1 MWLNNILETI
11 GNTPLIKLNR
21 ITATLPATILAKVD
35 YFNPGNSIK
44 DRMALKMIEVAEAEG
59 KLKPGGTIIECTS
72 GNTGMGLALA
82 AIVKGYKCIFT
93 TTDKQSK
100 EKMDILRA
108 VGAEVIVCPT
118 NVPPAD
124 PKSYYSVARK
134 IAADTPNSYFF
145 NQYDNLANRQAH
157 YESTGPE
164 IWNQTEGKITHLVCT
179 AGTGGT
185 ITGIAKFLK
194 EKNSSIK
201 VWAIDP
207 IGSLLTH
214 YFQTG
219 IEDHAYVKPYIAEG
233 FGEDFVPKNY
243 DMSVIDHFEQVS
255 DKEGALMTRRLAKEE
270 GLFCG
275 YSAGSCL
282 QGLLQLKEKLK
293 ASDVVVCIFHDH
305 GTRYIGKVYND
316 EWMKEKGFL

>member
-1 MWLNNILETI
+1 MWYNNILETI
-11 GNTPLIKLNR
+11 GNTPLIKLNK
-21 ITATLPATILAKVD
+21 ITSNLPATILAKVD

-44 DRMALKMIEVAEAEG
+44 DRMALKMVEVAEAEG

-82 AIVKGYKCIFT
+82 AVVKGYKCIFT

-118 NVPPAD
+118 NVAPEDPA
-124 PKSYYSVARK
+124 SYYSVARK
-134 IAADTPNSYFF
+134 LAAEIPNSYFF
-145 NQYDNLANRQAH
+145 NQYDNLANRLAH
-157 YESTGPE
+157 YETTGPE
-164 IWNQTEGKITHLVCT
+164 IWKQTEGKITHLVCT

-185 ITGIAKFLK
+185 ITGTAKYLK
-194 EKNSSIK
+194 EQNPHIK
-201 VWAIDP
+201 IWAIDP

-219 IEDHAYVKPYIAEG
+219 IVDMDYVKPYIAEG
-233 FGEDFVPKNY
+233 FGEDFVPANY
-243 DMSVIDHFEQVS
+243 DMSVIDHFEQVT
-255 DKEGALMTRRLAKEE
+255 DKEGAIMTRRLAKEE

-282 QGLLQLKEKLK
+282 QGLLQLSAPLT
-293 ASDVVVCIFHDH
+293 ASDLVVCIFHDH
-305 GTRYIGKVYND
+305 GSRYVGKVYND
-316 EWMKEKGFL
+316 DWMASKGFL

>member
-1 MWLNNILETI
+1 M
-11 GNTPLIKLNR
+11 
-21 ITATLPATILAKVD
+21 
-35 YFNPGNSIK
+35 
-44 DRMALKMIEVAEAEG
+44 
-59 KLKPGGTIIECTS
+59 
-72 GNTGMGLALA
+72 
-82 AIVKGYKCIFT
+82 
-93 TTDKQSK
+93 
-100 EKMDILRA
+100 
-108 VGAEVIVCPT
+108 
-118 NVPPAD
+118 
-124 PKSYYSVARK
+124 
-134 IAADTPNSYFF
+134 
-145 NQYDNLANRQAH
+145 
-157 YESTGPE
+157 
-164 IWNQTEGKITHLVCT
+164 VCT
-179 AGTGGT
+179 AGTGGS

-194 EKNSSIK
+194 EKNPSIK

-214 YFQTG
+214 YFETG
-219 IEDHAYVKPYIAEG
+219 VEDHAYVKPYIAEG

-305 GTRYIGKVYND
+305 GSRYIGKVYND